1 MEIGVHL
8 IDITR
13 QPLPHG
19 FPIPAGSFPD
29 GIMLMG
35 CKKGEDYQCH
45 FVTGSALAFERMS
58 KIDDTL
64 NQLQLEP
71 ERVRVCEVE
80 ITDIHRTPKLI
91 NDYAAKIDEIGMN
104 PFKGF

>member
-1 MEIGVHL
+1 
-8 IDITR
+8 
-13 QPLPHG
+13 
-19 FPIPAGSFPD
+19 
-29 GIMLMG
+29 MG
-35 CKKGEDYQCH
+35 
-45 FVTGSALAFERMS
+45 

-71 ERVRVCEVE
+71 ERVRAFEVE
-80 ITDIHRTPKLI
+80 ITDIARVPQLI